1 MRPMLKDIRKQLNRR
16 WLKPALLSVCA
27 LLLTLAAAAII
38 RSFATPSM
46 TLSAAGQDRFS
57 SRSILSDV
65 QQLFDLG
72 VVDINADGNLDIYTA
87 NHSAGQFLLLGD
99 GSGGFS
105 DNQLSEFSL
114 DQDPEFPGLE
124 DFGTVPEIEA
134 PGLYISWQGRDLVL
148 QTHQLPGTAPVAGEF
163 SFSAP
168 VEAINQNRGFELDI
182 QAQAINPEATV
193 STVRFVA
200 QPDNARLRIR
210 PFNVSIPITFRV
222 DLPAGQPRSL
232 DQIYVGNE
240 KITPVAAEFSL
251 YTRDR
256 HGHAWSDYNGDGEI
270 DVFIVRGGL
279 RARMNDLPEKYS
291 DELLV
296 RQSDRDYQ
304 NQADAL
310 GIVKAGCP
318 ALQSAWVDFNGDR
331 LLDIYV
337 GCFTPLRATQPF
349 PNQLYQQRPD
359 GSFTNVAAQ
368 VNLDISESGAFTW
381 LDAEFDGDADLL
393 WVDTA
398 ALWLYRNESGQFQAE
413 RIGDNPGE
421 LSRDFS
427 SAYSLSQAD
436 YDRDGDVDLFFASA
450 TGSTLIENQ
459 AGFFAALSPDER
471 GLPTQSFT
479 AGWVDFDNDGLVD
492 LHAVPGGLYRQQRD
506 HSFQQTALLQG
517 GGERL
522 QSAFG
527 TWFDSDGDGDRDLLL
542 ATQYQE
548 PKIQE
553 VFKKVIRKFTQT
565 DFASVGS
572 QVSLY
577 ETLTLADGLPT
588 AEASNHWL
596 QVDLVGPPDNRQA
609 IGARVEVTD
618 PTGTQLQ
625 VVGQA
630 EGAHYSQGHYRL
642 YFGLGE
648 QAQSD
653 RISVIWSDGSVQTLE
668 AVENDQRLTFE
679 YSPLN
684 SSS

>member
-1 MRPMLKDIRKQLNRR
+1 
-16 WLKPALLSVCA
+16 
-27 LLLTLAAAAII
+27 
-38 RSFATPSM
+38 M
-46 TLSAAGQDRFS
+46 TLSVGGQDRFS

-72 VVDINADGNLDIYTA
+72 VVDINADGNLDIYTS

-105 DNQLSEFSL
+105 ENRLSEFSL
-114 DQDPEFPGLE
+114 DQDREFPGLE
-124 DFGTVPEIEA
+124 DFGTVPEIET

-148 QTHQLPGTAPVAGEF
+148 QTHQLPGTAPVEGEF

-182 QAQAINPEATV
+182 QERAINPEATV

-210 PFNVSIPITFRV
+210 PFNVSIPITFRL
-222 DLPAGQPRSL
+222 DLPDGQPRSL
-232 DQIYVGNE
+232 DQVYVGNE
-240 KITPVAAEFSL
+240 KITPAAAEFSL

-279 RARMNDLPEKYS
+279 RARMNDLPETYS

-296 RQSDRDYQ
+296 RQPDGDYQ
-304 NQADAL
+304 DRTEAL

-318 ALQSAWVDFNGDR
+318 ALQPAWVDFNNDR

-337 GCFTPLRATQPF
+337 SCFTPLRATQPF
-349 PNQLYQQRPD
+349 PNQLYQQQVD
-359 GSFTNVAAQ
+359 GTFTDVATQ
-368 VNLDISESGAFTW
+368 VNLDIAESGAFTW
-381 LDAEFDGDADLL
+381 LDAELDGDADLF
-393 WVDTA
+393 WIDAV

-413 RIGDNPGE
+413 RIGPNPGE
-421 LSRDFS
+421 LPRDFS

-436 YDRDGDVDLFFASA
+436 YDRDGDIDLFFASA
-450 TGSTLIENQ
+450 TGSALVENQ
-459 AGFFAALSPDER
+459 SGTFEVRSPDER
-471 GLPTQSFT
+471 GLPMQSLT
-479 AGWVDFDNDGLVD
+479 AGWVDFDNDGLID
-492 LHAVPGGLYRQQRD
+492 LHAVPGGLYQQQRD
-506 HSFQQTALLQG
+506 HSFQQTSLLQG

-527 TWFDSDGDGDRDLLL
+527 TWFDSDSDGDRDLLL
-542 ATQYQE
+542 AAQYHE
-548 PKIQE
+548 PKVQE
-553 VFKKVIRKFTQT
+553 VFKKIIRKFTQK

-596 QVDLVGPPDNRQA
+596 QVDLVGPPDNPQA

-625 VVGQA
+625 VIGQA

-653 RISVIWSDGSVQTLE
+653 RISVIWSDGSVQTLK
-668 AVENDQRLTFE
+668 AVENDQRLTLE
-679 YSPLN
+679 YPPVN